1 MLLMIV
7 MIVLMFTIIV
17 VSHEWGHYITAKKF
31 GVLVHEFAI
40 GMGPMVW
47 SKQGKETLYSI
58 RLFPIGGYC
67 RMEEEEG
74 GDSNNPRALASK
86 KPWQKLIVVSAGA
99 FMNFVLAWLLLSIV
113 AGYMG
118 IGTNTIQE
126 VQPDTPAA
134 LCGLQAGDKILAI
147 DGHSIQNNGEFN
159 KYMEEA
165 PKEYTLTVQR
175 RGQTQSIKI
184 PTQIMQGE
192 NHARFGFIFKVSHF
206 NLWYDIKMGFF
217 LMISVIKM
225 VWDSLV
231 ALVTGVIGFDQ
242 MAGIVGVVDAGSQV
256 WTTSLQAGGLN
267 LAVINMIYLAALLS
281 ANLGI
286 MNLLPLPALDGGRIF
301 FILIE
306 MIRGK
311 AIPPEKE
318 GAVHFIGMILLMILT
333 VVVLYNDIMRL
344 RG

>member
-1 MLLMIV
+1 MIV
-7 MIVLMFTIIV
+7 IIILMFTVIV
-17 VSHEWGHYITAKKF
+17 VAHEWGHYITAKKC

-40 GMGPMVW
+40 GMGPMLW

-74 GDSNNPRALASK
+74 ASDNPKGLASK
-86 KPWQKLIVVSAGA
+86 KPWQKLIVVGAGA
-99 FMNFVLAWLLLSIV
+99 FMNFILAWLLLAVV
-113 AGYMG
+113 AGYIG
-118 IGTNTIQE
+118 IGTNRIEE
-126 VQPDTPAA
+126 VQPETPASRY
-134 LCGLQAGDKILAI
+134 GLEAGDKVLAI
-147 DGHSIQNNGEFN
+147 DGKVIQNNSEFN
-159 KYMEEA
+159 QYLEET
-165 PKEYTLTVQR
+165 PKEYNLTIER
-175 RGQTQSIKI
+175 KGQTKQVKI
-184 PTQIMQGE
+184 ATQIMPGE
-192 NHARFGFIFKVSHF
+192 NHARFGFIFKTNHF
-206 NLWYDIKMGFF
+206 NLWYNIKTGFL
-217 LMISVIKM
+217 LMVSVIKM

-231 ALVTGVIGFDQ
+231 GLFTGVIGFDQ

-256 WTTSLQAGGLN
+256 WQTSLKAGGLN
-267 LAVINMIYLAALLS
+267 LALMNMIYLAALLS

-311 AIPPEKE
+311 AVPPEKE

-333 VVVLYNDIMRL
+333 VIVLYNDIMRL